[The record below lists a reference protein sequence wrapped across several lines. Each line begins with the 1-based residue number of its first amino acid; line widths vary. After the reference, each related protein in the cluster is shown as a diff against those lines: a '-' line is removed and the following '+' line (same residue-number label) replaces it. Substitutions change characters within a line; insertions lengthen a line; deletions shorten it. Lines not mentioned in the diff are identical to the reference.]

1 MRKMSDAE
9 VIGFLKGCGPINL
22 SEAIRRMGPG
32 CSGWCRVVKLAAKA
46 GFDRDAW
53 KKDKRDKIVKYLT
66 AFPDQ
71 PQGRIADI
79 LGYSRP
85 MVCSIGIAQG
95 IRRKNSKSGVAH
107 PERDATI
114 IAELNK
120 GLSFQKAAVLFSL
133 SKAVVKRIAKRYGTI
148 TPNPDAPKAAGEEP
162 LRLKRNSTCSWHS
175 TTPPRPTPPSPGT
188 TRCPRFQFST
198 LPRRTVYK
206 GGRATML
213 IDLIISK
220 TKAGKLP
227 WQRTAP
233 LKHTAM
239 IGKTKL
245 LLVISVT
252 ANSLKLLAS
261 HPTPPSRFAEIPAS
275 QARLHDLLDTIV
287 NKQEEPEVDLLG
299 DLERQLENL

>member
-133 SKAVVKRIAKRYGTI
+133 SKAVVKRIAKRYGIVRRPGCPKGSGRRTL
-148 TPNPDAPKAAGEEP
+148 TPQKEFNVFMALHDPTQTYAAIARNNEVSEISVFNIAKKNGIQRGKGYHAHRLNHLEDQGRQAPMATNSTPEAHGDDRQDQAPAGDIGNRQLAKASGFTSDAPVQVC
-162 LRLKRNSTCSWHS
+162 RNTSFAST
-175 TTPPRPTPPSPGT
+175 
-188 TRCPRFQFST
+188 
-198 LPRRTVYK
+198 
-206 GGRATML
+206 
-213 IDLIISK
+213 
-220 TKAGKLP
+220 
-227 WQRTAP
+227 
-233 LKHTAM
+233 
-239 IGKTKL
+239 
-245 LLVISVT
+245 
-252 ANSLKLLAS
+252 AS
-261 HPTPPSRFAEIPAS
+261 
-275 QARLHDLLDTIV
+275 
-287 NKQEEPEVDLLG
+287 
-299 DLERQLENL
+299 